1 MRDPIHQES
10 IIITASSYILSWR
23 TAIVGVATLS
33 LSLGAISCATTTTRL
48 ATNQLPTKGGDGQG
62 YRFENLA
69 GGKDENRLFVCLA
82 FSGGGTRAAALAYGA
97 MVALRQTHIDWPRH
111 GETLLDEVDC
121 ISSVSGGSFT
131 AAYYALYHDRIFEDF
146 ENRFLNRNIEGGLL
160 LRVLAPWNWP
170 WLASPYYSRIDL
182 AADMYDKGLFD
193 HSSYDQLISQAR
205 RPFVI
210 LNATNIGSGNRFQFT
225 QSQFDLIGS
234 DLGPYPIAR
243 AVAASSAFPFL
254 LSPLTL
260 ENYQPLQGFPV
271 LTEYK
276 TGLQDYYNNRS
287 RYYWSQSQLAYV
299 DEPKPYVHLMD
310 GGLADNIGLRS
321 ITNAYEQSNGF
332 ISRNLPGIDRLVVI
346 AVNARTESKDKIS
359 DSHHTPHII
368 PSVAMATATIAMDN
382 YSADTV
388 DSVARLATELKQA
401 KKDSAKFG
409 GKLKPHFPEPYVIEL
424 SFEAIPSEQVRK
436 KFYQIGTNF
445 ALPSDQ
451 VKALINMGC
460 VLLKNDPEFRC
471 MLEDIE
477 QDAAGHGGGPSACD
491 DPTKVSDPVAARQI
505 VCPDPGP
512 WPGNS

>member
-1 MRDPIHQES
+1 MTAASRFLRRPTIGLVAS
-10 IIITASSYILSWR
+10 IWLS
-23 TAIVGVATLS
+23 IV
-33 LSLGAISCATTTTRL
+33 AISCATATTRL
-48 ATNQLPTKGGDGQG
+48 PANKFPTKGGLGQG

-69 GGKDENRLFVCLA
+69 GGKEENKLFVCLA

-97 MVALRQTHIDWPRH
+97 MLALRQTRIDWPRK

-121 ISSVSGGSFT
+121 ISSVSGGSFP
-131 AAYYALYHDRIFEDF
+131 AAYYALYHDRIFDDF
-146 ENRFLNRNIEGGLL
+146 ESRFLYRNIEGSLL
-160 LRVLAPWNWP
+160 LRALAPWNWP

-182 AADMYDKGLFD
+182 AADMYDGELFD

-225 QSQFDLIGS
+225 QDQFDLIGS
-234 DLGPYPIAR
+234 DLGPYPVAR

-260 ENYQPLQGFPV
+260 EDYQPVEGFPK
-271 LTEYK
+271 LTGYQN
-276 TGLQDYYNNRS
+276 GLQDYYLNRS
-287 RYYWSQSQLAYV
+287 NYYWSQSQLSYV
-299 DEPKPYVHLMD
+299 DEPHPYVHLMD
-310 GGLADNIGLRS
+310 GGLADNIGLRA
-321 ITNAYEQSNGF
+321 ITNAYEQGNGF
-332 ISRNLPGIDRLVVI
+332 ISRIRSSIDRLVII
-346 AVNARTESKDKIS
+346 AVNARTVSKDKIS

-388 DSVARLATELKQA
+388 DSVTRLATELKQA
-401 KKDSAKFG
+401 KEDSAKFG
-409 GKLKPHFPEPYVIEL
+409 GKVKLHAPEPYVIEL
-424 SFEAIPSEQVRK
+424 SFEAIPNPRTRQD
-436 KFYQIGTNF
+436 FYGIGTNF
-445 ALPSDQ
+445 GLCADQ

-460 VLLKNDPEFRC
+460 VLLKNDPKFRC

-477 QDAAGHGGGPSACD
+477 QEAAGHGDGPSACD
-491 DPTKVSDPVAARQI
+491 VPGKVSDPLAARQI
-505 VCPDPGP
+505 VCPDPGH